1 MFEKL
6 LSLLLH
12 AKGGA
17 VATVLVLGASGA
29 LVTAT
34 VENGMNTVTIT
45 QPSTTTGSNT
55 TTGSTTTS
63 NTTTN
68 NTVTQ
73 TVLAL
78 FNKTKGEDD
87 PTETAK
93 GNGCS
98 DAAHATNE
106 QVKRVDAGFKI
117 DHAAVL
123 ALSKTAPK
131 TDAARTLVRTSDSK
145 IKGFRQAAVK
155 QIHKLFNSDACKG
168 NDDADKAEADK
179 AETDEDKDTE
189 DDDNG
194 TKGATGATGA
204 SGASG
209 ATGATGTTGTTVAIS
224 CSDAKACADAAIA
237 AMDAEVT
244 NLKTALGNLPAAA
257 PATTKTDKAKSDNK
271 STKSTNKG
279 KGHSEGRSH
288 ETEADD

>member
-34 VENGMNTVTIT
+34 VENGMTTVKIT
-45 QPSTTTGSNT
+45 QPSAATTASDTTTGS
-55 TTGSTTTS
+55 TTS

-87 PTETAK
+87 PTGTAT

-106 QVKRVDAGFKI
+106 QVKRVDAAFKI

-131 TDAARTLVRTSDSK
+131 TDAARTLIKNADNK

-155 QIHKLFNSDACKG
+155 AIHETFKSDACKG
-168 NDDADKAEADK
+168 N
-179 AETDEDKDTE
+179 
-189 DDDNG
+189 
-194 TKGATGATGA
+194 
-204 SGASG
+204 
-209 ATGATGTTGTTVAIS
+209 
-224 CSDAKACADAAIA
+224 
-237 AMDAEVT
+237 
-244 NLKTALGNLPAAA
+244 
-257 PATTKTDKAKSDNK
+257 
-271 STKSTNKG
+271 
-279 KGHSEGRSH
+279 
-288 ETEADD
+288 

>member
-34 VENGMNTVTIT
+34 VQNGMTTVTIT
-45 QPSTTTGSNT
+45 QPSTTTDT
-55 TTGSTTTS
+55 TTGSTTTPT
-63 NTTTN
+63 TTTN

-78 FNKTKGEDD
+78 FNKKGEDD
-87 PTETAK
+87 PTAPAT

-106 QVKRVDAGFKI
+106 QVQRVDAAYKT

-131 TDAARTLVRTSDSK
+131 TDAAKTLVK
-145 IKGFRQAAVK
+145 
-155 QIHKLFNSDACKG
+155 N
-168 NDDADKAEADK
+168 ADNE
-179 AETDEDKDTE
+179 DEDDST
-189 DDDNG
+189 
-194 TKGATGATGA
+194 TGATGATGA
-204 SGASG
+204 TV
-209 ATGATGTTGTTVAIS
+209 ATGTTGTTGTTVAIS
-224 CSDAKACADAAIA
+224 GTDAKAIAGAAIA
-237 AMDAEVT
+237 AMDKEVT
-244 NLKTALGNLPAAA
+244 DLKTALGALTTA
-257 PATTKTDKAKSDNK
+257 PATTNTTTDKSK
-271 STKSTNKG
+271 STKNTNSNKG
-279 KGHSEGRSH
+279 KGHSEGKSH
-288 ETEADD
+288 ANEGGD

>member
-34 VENGMNTVTIT
+34 VQNGLTTVTVT
-45 QPSTTTGSNT
+45 QPSASTTGSDT
-55 TTGSTTTS
+55 TTTS

-68 NTVTQ
+68 NSVTQ

-78 FNKTKGEDD
+78 FNKKGEDD
-87 PTETAK
+87 PTAPAT

-106 QVKRVDAGFKI
+106 QVQRVNDAFKT

-131 TDAARTLVRTSDSK
+131 TDAARTLVRTADGK
-145 IKGFRQAAVK
+145 IKDDRQAGVK
-155 QIHKLFNSDACKG
+155 AIHELFKSDECKG
-168 NDDADKAEADK
+168 NGDKA
-179 AETDEDKDTE
+179 DEDKDTDDE
-189 DDDNG
+189 DSS
-194 TKGATGATGA
+194 T
-204 SGASG
+204 
-209 ATGATGTTGTTVAIS
+209 TGTTGTTTGTTSTATTTTVAIS

-237 AMDAEVT
+237 AMDKEVT
-244 NLKTALGNLPAAA
+244 DLTTALGLLTTA
-257 PATTKTDKAKSDNK
+257 PATTNTTTDKSKSDNK

-279 KGHSEGRSH
+279 KGHSEGKSH
-288 ETEADD
+288 ANEGDD

>member
-34 VENGMNTVTIT
+34 VQSGLATVTIT
-45 QPSTTTGSNT
+45 QPSAATTGSDT
-55 TTGSTTTS
+55 TTTP

-78 FNKTKGEDD
+78 FNKKEDDD
-87 PTETAK
+87 PTAPAT

-106 QVKRVDAGFKI
+106 QVKRVDAAFKI

-131 TDAARTLVRTSDSK
+131 TDAARQLVRTAEGK
-145 IKGFRQAAVK
+145 IQGFRQAGVK
-155 QIHKLFNSDACKG
+155 QIHGLFNLDACKG
-168 NDDADKAEADK
+168 HDDADKAEADK
-179 AETDEDKDTE
+179 ADEDKDTE

-194 TKGATGATGA
+194 AT
-204 SGASG
+204 G
-209 ATGATGTTGTTVAIS
+209 ATGATGTTGTTTTTVAIS

-237 AMDAEVT
+237 AMDKEVT
-244 NLKTALGNLPAAA
+244 DLKAALGALPAVA
-257 PATTKTDKAKSDNK
+257 PATTQTDKSKSDK
-271 STKSTNKG
+271 STKNTNSNKG

-288 ETEADD
+288 DSEGND

>member
-34 VENGMNTVTIT
+34 VQNGMTTVTIT
-45 QPSTTTGSNT
+45 QPSAATTGSDT
-55 TTGSTTTS
+55 TTGSTTTP

-78 FNKTKGEDD
+78 FNKKGEDD
-87 PTETAK
+87 PTAPAT

-98 DAAHATNE
+98 DAAHAINE
-106 QVKRVDAGFKI
+106 QVQRVDAAFKT

-131 TDAARTLVRTSDSK
+131 TDAARKLVKDADNK

-155 QIHKLFNSDACKG
+155 ALHELFKSDACKG
-168 NDDADKAEADK
+168 NDDADKAEEAKD
-179 AETDEDKDTE
+179 AETDDEDST
-189 DDDNG
+189 
-194 TKGATGATGA
+194 TGATA
-204 SGASG
+204 TG

-224 CSDAKACADAAIA
+224 GTDAKAIADAAIA
-237 AMDAEVT
+237 AMDKEVT
-244 NLKTALGNLPAAA
+244 DLKTALGALPAVA
-257 PATTKTDKAKSDNK
+257 PATTQTDKSKSDK
-271 STKSTNKG
+271 STKNTNSNKG
-279 KGHSEGRSH
+279 KGHSEGKSH
-288 ETEADD
+288 ATESDD

>member
-1 MFEKL
+1 
-6 LSLLLH
+6 
-12 AKGGA
+12 
-17 VATVLVLGASGA
+17 
-29 LVTAT
+29 
-34 VENGMNTVTIT
+34 
-45 QPSTTTGSNT
+45 
-55 TTGSTTTS
+55 
-63 NTTTN
+63 
-68 NTVTQ
+68 VTQ

-106 QVKRVDAGFKI
+106 QVKRVDAAFKI

-194 TKGATGATGA
+194 TKGATGATGTT
-204 SGASG
+204 G

-244 NLKTALGNLPAAA
+244 NLRTALGNLPAAA